1 MKKRIYKINNKNLV
15 TGNPNEVTKN
25 EILAKENNDGTVE
38 LSHRNNGTLKTLGS
52 GGNGGNGGGYN
63 IKYYDVSNLIFNYTT
78 NTEIITTTLLGKV
91 INDNNLSIMPGLLIT
106 MIDPSNKPLALG
118 IDENMKLYS
127 NNELKTVKQL
137 LIETNKYDVLL
148 ACPELTEEQFYDLTL
163 PTV

>member
-1 MKKRIYKINNKNLV
+1 MEN
-15 TGNPNEVTKN
+15 N
-25 EILAKENNDGTVE
+25 EIINVQMTKEVFE
-38 LSHRNNGTLKTLGS
+38 TLGS
-52 GGNGGNGGGYN
+52 GNGGNGGGYN

-78 NTEIITTTLLGKV
+78 NTEIAITTLLGKI
-91 INDNNLSIMPGLLIT
+91 INDNDLSIMPGLLIT

-118 IDENMKLYS
+118 IDENVKLYS
-127 NNELKTVKQL
+127 NNELKTVKQF